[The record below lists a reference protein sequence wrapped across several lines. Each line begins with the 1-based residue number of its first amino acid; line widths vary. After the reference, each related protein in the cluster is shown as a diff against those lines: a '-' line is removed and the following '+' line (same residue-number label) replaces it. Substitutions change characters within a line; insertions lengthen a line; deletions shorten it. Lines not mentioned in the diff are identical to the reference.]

1 MSHSEHRDTLGMPDV
16 LDEYP
21 VPGPR
26 SLDGVLG
33 FQVTELGE
41 EEARAEAPV
50 TDTLRQ
56 RFGLVHGGVYAAL
69 AEMVATEATVHG
81 VWERGDRAMGLSN
94 SVNFVRPIT
103 DGTIHAHARRLHGGR
118 TTWVWDV
125 DLRDDDG
132 RLCAAARVTVAVRP
146 RER

>member
-1 MSHSEHRDTLGMPDV
+1 MPDV

-33 FQVTELGE
+33 FRITELGE
-41 EEARAEAPV
+41 KEARAEAPV
-50 TDTLRQ
+50 VDTVRQ
-56 RFGLVHGGVYAAL
+56 RFGLVHGGVYSAL

-81 VWERGDRAMGLSN
+81 VWGSGNRAMGLSN
-94 SVNFVRPIT
+94 ATNFVRPIT
-103 DGTIHAHARRLHGGR
+103 DGTIHAHGHRRHGGR

-125 DLRDDDG
+125 DFTDDAG
-132 RLCAAARVTVAVRP
+132 RLCATSRVTVAVRP
-146 RER
+146 R